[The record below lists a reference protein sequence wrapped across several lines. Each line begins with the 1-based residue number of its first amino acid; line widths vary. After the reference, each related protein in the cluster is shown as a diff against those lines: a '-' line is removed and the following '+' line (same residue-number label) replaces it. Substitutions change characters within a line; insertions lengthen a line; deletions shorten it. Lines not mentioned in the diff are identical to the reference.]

1 MFDVEDWTEA
11 IGNAVTVFAVL
22 QLMSGI
28 QVWVSSVLSSS

>member
-11 IGNAVTVFAVL
+11 IGNTVTVFAVL

-28 QVWVSSVLSSS
+28 QV